1 MKTPTSLLLAF
12 GIFISAS
19 TNVHAEL
26 FKCKDN
32 AGKTTYQ
39 ETPCAN
45 NATQKKIAKDAPA
58 DSRAGTITG
67 VTGSSTDKMLQLNK
81 QASGETLNGC
91 VKFHRPDLGDD
102 LSNFQVTTS
111 MATRHWLT
119 RAGPAERM
127 MINIKIREKGKL
139 TNAEEIEFSC
149 VLRGNETVDPDATR
163 DFVES
168 HGSR

>member
-1 MKTPTSLLLAF
+1 MPMKTPTLHLLAF
-12 GIFISAS
+12 CLALAAS
-19 TNVHAEL
+19 TEAQAAL

-39 ETPCAN
+39 ETPCASN
-45 NATQKKIAKDAPA
+45 TTQKKIAKDTPA

-67 VTGSSTDKMLQLNK
+67 ISGSATDKMLQLNK

-127 MINIKIREKGKL
+127 MVNIKIREKGKL
-139 TNAEEIEFSC
+139 TNAEETEFSC

-163 DFVES
+163 EYVES
-168 HGSR
+168 R